1 MATNPEVQQ
10 KAKKELD
17 LVVGPDR
24 LPTYDDYDFLPYIRA
39 IFMECA
45 RWLPVVPISIP
56 HRVTADEYYKEYF
69 IPAGTIILAVRS
81 ILQVI
86 PIIYEGDAYCLPNAI
101 EYLVITV
108 AI

>member
-1 MATNPEVQQ
+1 MAMHPEIQQ

-17 LVVGPDR
+17 LVVGSDR
-24 LPTYDDYDFLPYIRA
+24 LPTYDDYDSLPYIRA
-39 IFMECA
+39 IFMECS
-45 RWLPVVPISIP
+45 RWLPVIPMGLP

-69 IPAGTIILAVRS
+69 IPAGTIILAVRTV
-81 ILQVI
+81 LI
-86 PIIYEGDAYCLPNAI
+86 PIMYQRDAYCLANFI